1 MPGAG
6 VGSVSSYHAPPTYID
21 TQPDRDGVGAM
32 LLGVGSAG
40 GDLTWNLWVTKF
52 APPGRVADYMGLHTF
67 FTGTRAIAAPIIG
80 FAIIDS
86 TPLSTVALMAA
97 GLMVAASFVLVPEMR
112 VERRAR
118 AEAAA
123 VTAQ

>member
-1 MPGAG
+1 MAWG
-6 VGSVSSYHAPPTYID
+6 
-21 TQPDRDGVGAM
+21 
-32 LLGVGSAG
+32 
-40 GDLTWNLWVTKF
+40 LWVTKF
-52 APPGRVADYMGLHTF
+52 APHDRVADYMGLHTF

-97 GLMVAASFVLVPEMR
+97 GLMVAASFVLLPEMR

-118 AEAAA
+118 AEASS
-123 VTAQ
+123 VTAP